1 MKCSRQSHSRGSSG
15 GRPAAGTW
23 FARATRFVST
33 RRRRRRQNQK
43 FRTLVPATGASPWFM
58 AMRRQGER
66 ARWVGARGHGR
77 DSVAQ
82 ALSPIPSTSTTRRA
96 PRTSTNIDDKRTA
109 TANDR
114 PPAHTKALCTPAPT
128 RPATIDKMPGGDSA
142 TRSQRKGRPEAL
154 SLQPSVN
161 VGKSSSSTKGP
172 RTPRTPKT
180 PTNGS
185 SSPGPVRQFRRQ
197 STSATDLMVDYYAN
211 TVSPGTPRSAFQL
224 PDQVPPL
231 PGTKVAADGEAAD
244 GTVNVEEEQ
253 RGSQSVDAWSIP
265 DVSIAECNRV
275 GVNRLLVSRIP
286 MCYFLGHFLDQFAPE
301 NLFFMLD
308 VLVFHT
314 HPAVVF
320 DTYLAGSAPLELN
333 LPDTLRMQALNSWAM
348 SDPVECFE
356 TVRAGV
362 MTMLDSYW
370 IAYKKSSIW
379 RNLVAQHP
387 EGDDEGEPGYTV
399 ADLHAAITHLVTQL
413 NNRYPAG
420 GPVNGGSPSRG
431 MRRMGL
437 DGSGPGSRRGS
448 QDDGEVG
455 PHALIRQKTCDFIN
469 FCCDGEI
476 PEEVLLQMYPGALG
490 KKHRKANKKGSSS
503 NHGSDSESHTSGP
516 SGILRFFGLGKK
528 HK

>member
-1 MKCSRQSHSRGSSG
+1 
-15 GRPAAGTW
+15 
-23 FARATRFVST
+23 
-33 RRRRRRQNQK
+33 
-43 FRTLVPATGASPWFM
+43 
-58 AMRRQGER
+58 
-66 ARWVGARGHGR
+66 
-77 DSVAQ
+77 
-82 ALSPIPSTSTTRRA
+82 
-96 PRTSTNIDDKRTA
+96 
-109 TANDR
+109 
-114 PPAHTKALCTPAPT
+114 
-128 RPATIDKMPGGDSA
+128 MPGGDSSSS
-142 TRSQRKGRPEAL
+142 RSQRKGRPEAL

-180 PTNGS
+180 PKTPTNGGS

-231 PGTKVAADGEAAD
+231 PGTKVAADAEAAD
-244 GTVNVEEEQ
+244 GAVNVEEEE

-265 DVSIAECNRV
+265 DVSIAECNRI

-333 LPDTLRMQALNSWAM
+333 LPDTLRLQALNSWAM

-399 ADLHAAITHLVTQL
+399 ADLNAAITHLVTQL

-420 GPVNGGSPSRG
+420 GPMNGGSPSRG